1 MSSAYDPVQLVK
13 DATRFAR
20 TDFGK
25 HYIAKLEQ
33 RVEECKQ
40 GAVDLRL
47 SREDRAD
54 LALIASE
61 AQRQLDYFTAAQKTA
76 SDPNLLKR
84 LADGF
89 KKRMAKEGKDKA

>member
-1 MSSAYDPVQLVK
+1 MASEYDPVQLVK
-13 DATRFAR
+13 DAARFAR

-25 HYIAKLEQ
+25 HYIEKLER
-33 RVEECKQ
+33 RVEECKS

-47 SREDRAD
+47 SREERAD
-54 LALIASE
+54 WGLIASE
-61 AQRQLDYFTAAQKTA
+61 AQRQLDYFTAAHKTA

-89 KKRMAKEGKDKA
+89 KKRMRKEADGKE